1 MGIGPQNLGAM
12 GVKSSTSPLNKK
24 DPKQSYADATGFEEV
39 HFVDGKEIKGPRPG
53 KFKPVDMGGFDV
65 KSKSTLSQKSK
76 SKNGK
81 TKSEKE
87 DFESK
92 SVSRKHGAEDEA
104 DKLTMKSKT
113 NKGKTKSKVKFKAVK
128 DGKVLKSVQR
138 NGRTVRESERKIT
151 KKAQARKAK
160 RYYNSL

>member
-12 GVKSSTSPLNKK
+12 GMSSSSHGCGSPLNKNK
-24 DPKQSYADATGFEEV
+24 DKKKYSEGYEVV

-65 KSKSTLSQKSK
+65 KSRSTLNQKSK

-81 TKSEKE
+81 TKYEKE
-87 DFESK
+87 NFKSK
-92 SVSRKHGAEDEA
+92 TVSRKHGAENEA
-104 DKLTMKSKT
+104 DKITMKSKT
-113 NKGKTKSKVKFKAVK
+113 GGRSKTKFKAVQ
-128 DGKVLKSVQR
+128 DGKVIKSVQK

>member
-104 DKLTMKSKT
+104 DKITMKSKT
-113 NKGKTKSKVKFKAVK
+113 GGKSKVKFKAVK
-128 DGKVLKSVQR
+128 EL
-138 NGRTVRESERKIT
+138 
-151 KKAQARKAK
+151 
-160 RYYNSL
+160 Y